1 MVVPAR
7 PNSRSGYRTSGATAM
22 RAMPKIA
29 ISYRRADS
37 RATVG
42 RIFDHLAERYGEKE
56 IFIDIDNIPYGADFR
71 EHIDSILRQIEILI
85 VVVGAHWRGP
95 KESGPPRIFDEAD
108 PVRIELQT
116 ALKRSIRIVPVLVDD
131 AVMPQAGDLPE
142 SLQEFSFRNA
152 LRVDSGVDFKFH
164 MARLIGVLDQILG
177 KTAGTTPQEKA
188 AEKLAPAAG
197 VTAEPVLPIPIIIKY
212 VVVPTVL
219 LSLAHYLILVKF
231 NLDLR
236 YLRLACIVIPML
248 CGFLLFWLD
257 HRTLG
262 PAVLMGTTTAVI
274 TVVVMQTIVA
284 MIDRTTILPSTPLEW
299 QEALEFLAS
308 ISLASTAGNLIARML
323 KSTGLRNRWRT
334 GS

>member
-1 MVVPAR
+1 
-7 PNSRSGYRTSGATAM
+7 
-22 RAMPKIA
+22 MPKIA

-42 RIFDHLAERYGEKE
+42 RIFDHLVEHYGEKE
-56 IFIDIDNIPYGADFR
+56 IFIDIDDIPYGVDYR
-71 EHIDSILRQIEILI
+71 GHIDGILRQIELLI

-95 KESGPPRIFDEAD
+95 RKPGPPRIFDEAD

-116 ALKRSIRIVPVLVDD
+116 ALARSIRIVPVLVDD

-152 LRVDSGVDFKFH
+152 LRVDSGIDFKFH
-164 MARLIGVLDQILG
+164 MARLIGALDQALG
-177 KTAGTTPQEKA
+177 KTGGAASQGNAVEKFA
-188 AEKLAPAAG
+188 LVADIPAA
-197 VTAEPVLPIPIIIKY
+197 PVLLPIPIIVKY
-212 VVVPTVL
+212 VVVPIVV
-219 LSLAHYLILVKF
+219 LSLAHYLILIKF

-236 YLRLACIVIPML
+236 YLRLVCVVIPML

-274 TVVVMQTIVA
+274 TVAEMQAVVA
-284 MIDRTTILPSTPLEW
+284 MIDRTTILPSTALEW
-299 QEALEFLAS
+299 QEALEFLVS
-308 ISLASTAGNLIARML
+308 ISLASVAGNLLARML
-323 KSTGLRNRWRT
+323 KSAGLRNRWRT